1 VRVIHAFAALAFGA
15 VLYAANSEVLGFG
28 DTTVI
33 AKLPSEQRANLTVL
47 NREGQPEAGLVYPSA
62 TDAPV
67 PLPTV
72 AAAPV
77 KTPGAKTSPAT
88 APLPVVKIAVA
99 PPKVP
104 KPPPSAN
111 KAVVAAVVPAAN
123 TGMMVAAGRTFVPTE
138 AGAKP
143 SGSPTP
149 EPASSHDLAYA
160 YAHRFDKD
168 NNEDVVI
175 PGVPVRSQVSS
186 PFDTKSGA
194 FHGVR
199 ARNGQSSV
207 RAIVTIPCG
216 VSHFQTAPGY
226 NQVTARQDQIDQ
238 ETGYI
243 YVGGWGAGG
252 RGAAV
257 DAGLQKSSA
266 QSEHDDYAF
275 YWKYDRNHPVTSN
288 TRFPCGGPDVILEMY
303 PASSNLLV
311 FSATGVTTAG
321 VRQTLTI
328 AQRTTPDD
336 GWIPSGGSATDG
348 VIIKRIV
355 SIAQPAIWRD
365 SIVGRLRWSSGTYF
379 GIGGPSDPIPKIVWR
394 DCELGRVTPPRI
406 VPQYHKWTQS
416 DTWVSSSPNVYSD
429 WPPRGVLR
437 PADAG
442 NTSCDAVG
450 LFLRSS

>member
-1 VRVIHAFAALAFGA
+1 VRVIHAFAALAFGI
-15 VLYAANSEVLGFG
+15 VLYAATSDVLGLG

-47 NREGQPEAGLVYPSA
+47 TRDGQPEAGLVFPSA
-62 TDAPV
+62 TDAPEPV
-67 PLPTV
+67 PTTRAV
-72 AAAPV
+72 AKTPATIKTPIPAVNVTTAPV
-77 KTPGAKTSPAT
+77 
-88 APLPVVKIAVA
+88 
-99 PPKVP
+99 
-104 KPPPSAN
+104 N
-111 KAVVAAVVPAAN
+111 KAVVAVTPRTN
-123 TGMMVAAGRTFVPTE
+123 EGMMVAAGRTFVATE
-138 AGAKP
+138 AGTKP
-143 SGSPTP
+143 SSSPTP
-149 EPASSHDLAYA
+149 EPPSSRDLAYA
-160 YAHRFDKD
+160 YAHRFDKE
-168 NNEDVVI
+168 NSEDVVI

-186 PFDTKSGA
+186 PFDTRSGA

-199 ARNGQSSV
+199 ARNGLSSV

-288 TRFPCGGPDVILEMY
+288 TRFPCGGPDVILELY
-303 PASSNLLV
+303 PASANLLV

-321 VRQTLTI
+321 IRQTLTI
-328 AQRTTPDD
+328 AQRTTADD
-336 GWIPSGGSATDG
+336 GWVPSGGSTTDG

-355 SIAQPAIWRD
+355 SIAQPSIWRD
-365 SIVGRLRWSSGTYF
+365 SSLGRLRWSSGTYF
-379 GIGGPSDPIPKIVWR
+379 GIAGPNDPTPKIIWR
-394 DCELGRVTPPRI
+394 DCELGRVVPPRI
-406 VPQYHKWTQS
+406 VPQYHKWTQD
-416 DTWVSSSPNVYSD
+416 DTWVPSAPSVYND

-437 PADAG
+437 TTDAG
-442 NTSCDAVG
+442 NSACDTVG
-450 LFLRSS
+450 LFLRTS